1 MPTTFN
7 TTGGPLERRASGG
20 ALPAPP
26 SIVGSTRGGCGPS
39 CKKCRQNCAG
49 ASCSSCHTS
58 ASDASSAPSLTSEL
72 AALADRHTQSPP
84 EEIYELFPDW
94 KTELRDILHTQTA
107 AQLRLALAALEVQAE
122 HEPDLAT
129 AYAFASAALREALGV
144 HISLGSG
151 DGIPAAS
158 PALGPSAVPSAAA
171 ATLAGSEMLLDLGL
185 EGSELVSQLMRG
197 APDSVPHIF
206 PNFESDLQAA
216 LKRPVSELRAAAKRL
231 EATLAELEVR
241 RFTESGEGGGE
252 ANGAGAP
259 PATLSREVEAMAFA
273 VRAMF
278 ALISAKASGV
288 EEPPRPI
295 PPREAD
301 LRAHDSSADSTVSSV
316 GAFCFQ
322 SFFAPPPEGAGDAFN
337 PCCVGVDLSEVRR
350 RAMLE
355 GVALGAPRAASFAW
369 GGPMLELANNGT
381 LPETPP
387 SPAHSVSGYS
397 HSSRAESSTSFST
410 LSSAFSA
417 ATTTVDSAP
426 PLAGSLASAKQ
437 TLGRALSSL
446 GRGTSRVEKPR
457 QIDLPTPSQDDSFG
471 LWLQPVELQEQD
483 AVVMMGVIVAEIS
496 PFGVVARSG
505 KKLRVG
511 DVLHVVN
518 GKAVTTP
525 LEAAAVLNEASH
537 SHSDLKTVQLVVT
550 RTHTRPAR
558 WGSAG
563 WGIAG
568 VSGVAVGD
576 VLICAERGNRGFG
589 LTLNHVNRVTDV
601 DVGSPAYK
609 AGIRPFDRIT
619 AVDGVE
625 VGEQR
630 TLSELV
636 KGHTSVRISVE
647 RPPRSAY
654 RVIANTENEP
664 KSSAYVFG
672 PSAHDLH
679 ELEDFHANASPPM
692 GRCGSWG
699 SFALEE
705 SPDDYDCSAPAA
717 AD

>member
-1 MPTTFN
+1 M
-7 TTGGPLERRASGG
+7 
-20 ALPAPP
+20 
-26 SIVGSTRGGCGPS
+26 
-39 CKKCRQNCAG
+39 
-49 ASCSSCHTS
+49 
-58 ASDASSAPSLTSEL
+58 PSLTSEL

-84 EEIYELFPDW
+84 DEIYELFPDW
-94 KTELRDILHTQTA
+94 KTELREILHTQTA
-107 AQLRLALAALEVQAE
+107 AQLRSALAALDAQAE
-122 HEPDLAT
+122 REPDLAT

-144 HISLGSG
+144 HISLGNG
-151 DGIPAAS
+151 DGTPAS
-158 PALGPSAVPSAAA
+158 PSLGPSAGPNAAGS
-171 ATLAGSEMLLDLGL
+171 LAGGEMLLDLGL
-185 EGSELVSQLMRG
+185 DEGELVNQLLRG
-197 APDSVPHIF
+197 APDSVLHIF
-206 PNFESDLQAA
+206 PNFERDLRAA
-216 LKRPVSELRAAAKRL
+216 LRRPVSELRAAATRL
-231 EATLAELEVR
+231 EATLAELEVK

-252 ANGAGAP
+252 AP

-301 LRAHDSSADSTVSSV
+301 LREHDSSANSTVSSV

-322 SFFAPPPEGAGDAFN
+322 SFFAQPPEGAGDAFN
-337 PCCVGVDLSEVRR
+337 PCCVGVDLLEVKR
-350 RAMLE
+350 RAKLE
-355 GVALGAPRAASFAW
+355 GVDLDAPRPASFTW
-369 GGPMLELANNGT
+369 DGPMLALVHNGT

-417 ATTTVDSAP
+417 ATTTVDST
-426 PLAGSLASAKQ
+426 PLPGSLASAKQ

-446 GRGTSRVEKPR
+446 GRGASRVEKPR
-457 QIDLPTPSQDDSFG
+457 QIDLLTPSKDDSFG
-471 LWLQPVELQEQD
+471 IWLQPVELQEQEE
-483 AVVMMGVIVAEIS
+483 VLMGVIVAEIS

-525 LEAAAVLNEASH
+525 LEATAVLNEASE
-537 SHSDLKTVQLVVT
+537 SDIKTIQLVVT

-576 VLICAERGNRGFG
+576 VLMCAERGHRGFG

-619 AVDGVE
+619 AVDGTE

-630 TLSELV
+630 TVSQLV

-654 RVIANTENEP
+654 RVIANTENDP
-664 KSSAYVFG
+664 MSSAFVFG
-672 PSAHDLH
+672 PSVQDLH
-679 ELEDFHANASPPM
+679 ESEDFHSSASPPM
-692 GRCGSWG
+692 GRCGSWDA
-699 SFALEE
+699 FAFEE

-717 AD
+717 AN